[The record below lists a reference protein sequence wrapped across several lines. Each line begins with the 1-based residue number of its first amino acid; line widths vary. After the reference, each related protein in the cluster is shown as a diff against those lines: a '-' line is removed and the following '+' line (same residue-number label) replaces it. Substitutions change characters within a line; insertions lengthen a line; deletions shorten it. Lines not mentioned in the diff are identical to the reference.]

1 MFLSLANVIS
11 RTLPITTVDAAAGV
25 MWFLF
30 NDGKVSECV
39 SPPLEVGFI
48 YIYRQVRP

>member
-1 MFLSLANVIS
+1 MILSLTNVIS
-11 RTLPITTVDAAAGV
+11 RTLPPTTAVDAASV
-25 MWFLF
+25 KWFLF